1 MRRAGRVSSP
11 PSGTAF
17 ADARLVDRATHR
29 HEEDELTWVISGSCT
44 LVIGERRWNVDTSR
58 ALVVPAGRE
67 HVVVPRPD
75 SLVFPLFFP
84 EGLAVDDE
92 AHVIPRTAELDSCVR
107 VLLQSGIATAR
118 AVAAARSEVIR
129 RVGEAV
135 RRRPELVLPTD
146 ARARRVAVRIV
157 EQPASALRLE
167 DWARVVHT
175 SAKTLQRAFVKETG
189 MTYPRWRLHA
199 RLLAA
204 RTMLEDGGSVES
216 VARAVGYA
224 GAGAFIAAFRRE
236 YGVTPG
242 AHRARIVADRN

>member
-1 MRRAGRVSSP
+1 VSP
-11 PSGTAF
+11 TDY

-29 HEEDELTWVISGSCT
+29 HDEDELTWVVSGSCT

-58 ALVVPAGRE
+58 ALVVPAGVE

-75 SLVFPLFFP
+75 SLVFPLFFA
-84 EGLAVDDE
+84 EGIAADAEVQ
-92 AHVIPRTAELDSCVR
+92 VIPRTAALEACVR

-118 AVAAARSEVIR
+118 AVTAARSEVIR
-129 RVGEAV
+129 RVGESV
-135 RRRPELVLPTD
+135 RGGPPLVLPTD
-146 ARARRVAVRIV
+146 SRARRVAVRIV

-175 SAKTLQRAFVKETG
+175 SAKTLQRAFVNETG
-189 MTYPRWRLHA
+189 MTYPRWRVRA

-204 RTMLEDGGSVES
+204 RTMLEDGTSIES

-236 YGVTPG
+236 YGITPG
-242 AHRARIVADRN
+242 AHQARTRAERH

>member
-11 PSGTAF
+11 PNGTAF

-29 HEEDELTWVISGSCT
+29 HDEDELTWVVSGSCT

-58 ALVVPAGRE
+58 ALVVPADRE

-84 EGLAVDDE
+84 EGLAADE

-107 VLLQSGIATAR
+107 VLLQSGIATPR

-146 ARARRVAVRIV
+146 ARARRVAARIV
-157 EQPASALRLE
+157 EHPASALRLE

-189 MTYPRWRLHA
+189 MTYPRWRLRA

-204 RTMLEDGGSVES
+204 RTMLEDGRSVES

-242 AHRARIVADRN
+242 AHRARVFSDRS